1 MMTRIAAL
9 AWLNIL
15 QLLRNPGEVVGVIVL
30 PLALTMLFGAAFA
43 QGADKPM
50 QVLFVDED
58 STAYSKRV
66 GELIDSEESLETV
79 RVTLSDATDRIA
91 EGDASVAI
99 VIPASF
105 GDGLRGDGAEIHV
118 LRNPASESSLAVV
131 SIVQGVATRVS
142 GNAEAARI
150 IVRSSTQEATAAF
163 DAAYADVDLRWEPKP
178 PVYTEETVVAPSQ
191 VRGDSVMAEGTT
203 LSSIGFTVW
212 FILFMTFGC
221 AGGILEE
228 REQGTLR
235 RLLVAPVSRVTVMAG
250 KITGI
255 ALAAATQAAILVCV
269 GWLAFGVPWNRDPV
283 AVFLVLGSYVLAA
296 TGLAVMVSALVRSRD
311 QMSGASPLI
320 STGLAMLGGC
330 LWPIEVVSPFMRT
343 VAAFTPTGWAVG
355 GLTDIVARN
364 QGIGAAVTPSLILLT
379 IAAVTMAIGARV
391 LKFE

>member
-1 MMTRIAAL
+1 MTRIAAL

-30 PLALTMLFGAAFA
+30 PLALTMLFGAVFA